1 MKINVHAGH
10 NPDGMIACGAIGLIY
25 ESTEARYVK
34 DYLIGL
40 LRYEGHTVYDCTVND
55 GSSQSDVLA
64 KIVRKCNAHTVD
76 MDISIHFNSGAND
89 NDGNNKTTGVEVYTY
104 SSTSKLN
111 PYGAD
116 ICKRVASLGFSNRGV
131 KYDKGLYVLRNTNAP
146 ALLVECC
153 FVDDADDVALYNYQR
168 MALAIA
174 SGILGKNLL
183 EAKVTKKTLK
193 LRKIPSAISI
203 FNGTLY
209 EGDKVSV
216 HKIGKYFA
224 KVKINDTTGWVYK
237 KYLKFT

>member
-10 NPDGMIACGAIGLIY
+10 NPDGMSGSGAIGLIY

-55 GSSQSDVLA
+55 GANQSDVLA

-89 NDGNNKTTGVEVYTY
+89 YDGDNETTGVEVYTY
-104 SSTSKLN
+104 SSTSKIK
-111 PYGAD
+111 PFGVD

-131 KYDKGLYVLRNTNAP
+131 KYDKNLYVLRNTKSP

-153 FVDDADDVALYNYQR
+153 FVDDADDVSLYNYQR

-183 EAKVTKKTLK
+183 VAEVTKKNLK
-193 LRKIPSAISI
+193 LRRTPSGLSI
-203 FNGTLY
+203 YKGTLY

-216 HKIGKYFA
+216 YKIGRYFA
-224 KVKINDTTGWVYK
+224 KVKLNDTTGWVYK